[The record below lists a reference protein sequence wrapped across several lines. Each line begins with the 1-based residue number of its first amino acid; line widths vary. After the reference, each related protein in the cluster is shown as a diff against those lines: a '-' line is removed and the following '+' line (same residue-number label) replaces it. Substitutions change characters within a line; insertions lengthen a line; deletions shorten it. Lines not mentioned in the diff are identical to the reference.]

1 MSDYRKF
8 YDLERY
14 LLEEVQPKFCK
25 KQTVSTFDFFCIVIW
40 KANRSKSRI
49 AKLMLSKRHA
59 NLDEAVA
66 ALISELVSA
75 PDNKKK
81 LYVLIQDWRFRL
93 PMASAIL
100 AILYPLDFTVYDVR
114 VCEIHKDFKNLKDT
128 KNFEDIWMGY
138 SAYICAVWKSAPI
151 AKTLRD
157 KDRYL
162 WGKSF
167 ATQLKRD
174 IKNGFEDESKQSPE
188 EM

>member
-1 MSDYRKF
+1 MTDYRKY

-14 LLEEVQPKFCK
+14 LLEEVQPRFCK
-25 KQTVSTFDFFCIVIW
+25 KQIVSTFDFFCIVIW

-49 AKLMLSKRHA
+49 SKLMLSKAAA

-75 PDNKKK
+75 PTNKEK
-81 LYVLIQDWRFRL
+81 LYVLIQRWKFRL

-114 VCEIHKDFKNLKDT
+114 VCEIHKDFKKLKDT
-128 KNFEDIWMGY
+128 TNFEDLWVGY

-151 AKTLRD
+151 ATTLRD

-162 WGKSF
+162 WGQSF
-167 ATQLKRD
+167 AIQLKRD
-174 IKNGFEDESKQSPE
+174 IKNCFKEESKQPPDE
-188 EM
+188 